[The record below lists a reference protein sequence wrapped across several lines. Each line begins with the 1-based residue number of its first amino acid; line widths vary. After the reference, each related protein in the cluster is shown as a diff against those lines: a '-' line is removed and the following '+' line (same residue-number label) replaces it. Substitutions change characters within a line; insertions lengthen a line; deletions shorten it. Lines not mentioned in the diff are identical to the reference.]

1 MLISDNS
8 SGVSPDRGLSR
19 HWRKKRTFFLEQVLI
34 DLKLEVMES
43 EVSEP
48 EVPKPEV
55 SEPEFLET
63 TEVYPCEGVLSCH
76 REL

>member
-1 MLISDNS
+1 M
-8 SGVSPDRGLSR
+8 
-19 HWRKKRTFFLEQVLI
+19 I
-34 DLKLEVMES
+34 DLKLEVMEP

-63 TEVYPCEGVLSCH
+63 TEVYPCEGDLSCH